1 MDGWIEEDVKKIG
14 MEGEYRKHKFVLL
27 CGDSLN
33 SLGVL
38 RSLGEDGIEPYIILL
53 QEGHISLL
61 SKSKYPKKIIFSSSY
76 EESIQILLS
85 QFSDETYKPFVLT
98 TDDNH
103 EQILDE
109 HYDELID
116 RFYIFN
122 GGSRGAVTKYM
133 DKMELCSLAMECG
146 FEVPCSEVVVP
157 GTLPKKL
164 KYPVFTKTINPYS
177 DGWKRDV
184 YICNDEKELLEAY
197 QGMVSPALIVQEYID
212 KVGEISM
219 QGVSICGGE
228 HVFLPFER
236 MYLRFSKTSFGG
248 YMYYQQFD
256 NKELRD
262 KIQSMIRKINYSGC
276 FEIEFLVDRKN
287 VFYFLE
293 INLRFSASNY
303 GVNYGGVNQAV
314 LWAKS
319 TLSNSIDVDSVVT
332 KNGRYYV
339 MNEPED
345 VHYIKK
351 VGLLR
356 WIKQFLTADSYY
368 LYNAKDTFPM
378 WSFWFQ
384 KLKKKIK
391 K

>member
-1 MDGWIEEDVKKIG
+1 MNGDYK
-14 MEGEYRKHKFVLL
+14 KHKFILL
-27 CGDSLN
+27 TGDNLN
-33 SLGVL
+33 ALGVL
-38 RSLGEDGIEPYIILL
+38 RSLGEDGITPYIILL

-61 SKSKYPKKIIFSSSY
+61 SKSKYPKKIILSSSF
-76 EESIQILLS
+76 EESFQLLLS
-85 QFSDETYKPFVLT
+85 QFSNETYKPFVLT

-116 RFYIFN
+116 RFYFFN
-122 GGSRGAVTKYM
+122 GGSRGVVTKYM
-133 DKMELCSLAMECG
+133 DKMELCRLATECG
-146 FEVPCSEVVVP
+146 FKVPSSEVVVP
-157 GTLPKKL
+157 GILPKNL
-164 KYPVFTKTINPYS
+164 KFPVFTKTINPYS
-177 DGWKRDV
+177 EGWKRDV
-184 YICNDEKELLEAY
+184 FICYDEKELLAAY

-219 QGVSICGGE
+219 QGISVCGGE
-228 HVFLPFER
+228 KVFLPFER

-248 YMYYQQFD
+248 YMYYQRFV
-256 NKELRD
+256 NEELRE
-262 KIQSMIRKINYSGC
+262 KIQSMIKKINYSGC
-276 FEIEFLVDRKN
+276 FEIEFLVDKSN
-287 VFYFLE
+287 DLYFLE

-319 TLSNSIDVDSVVT
+319 TLSNSIDVDFSVI
-332 KNGRYYV
+332 KDRRFYA

-345 VHYIKK
+345 VFYFKK
-351 VGLLR
+351 VGLFR

-368 LYNAKDTFPM
+368 LYNAKDSFPM

-384 KLKKKIK
+384 KIKRKMGKTANPLK
-391 K
+391 